1 MNRKRLTATF
11 AALAACAVACAQQ
24 DPAAAR
30 AAYQREQYLSEVP
43 RLVQQF
49 DLLLQ
54 NQDELAQRL
63 VKLEGADTTGGL
75 RSEIDALRA
84 EIAEL
89 RASIRREQD
98 AMRREIVNDLAERI
112 SKLRPA
118 TPPAPP
124 PAPVVAAPAVVTRP
138 APPPPPPPAI
148 GPHYEYEVKKGQT
161 LSFIAQG
168 FSTTVPKI
176 LAANPGLKPNAL
188 RPGQKLIIPAEDNPS
203 AKKPQPSSSKPR
215 R

>member
-1 MNRKRLTATF
+1 MNRTRLIATF
-11 AALAACAVACAQQ
+11 AAVAACAAAYAQQ
-24 DPAAAR
+24 QDTAAAR
-30 AAYQREQYLSEVP
+30 AAYQREQALAEVP

-49 DLLLQ
+49 DILSQ
-54 NQDELAQRL
+54 NQDEIAQRL
-63 VKLEGADTTGGL
+63 VKLEGADNTGGL

-118 TPPAPP
+118 TPPPPP

-138 APPPPPPPAI
+138 TPPPPPPPPAI

-161 LSFIAQG
+161 LSYIAQG

-188 RPGQKLIIPAEDNPS
+188 RPGQKLIIPAEDT
-203 AKKPQPSSSKPR
+203 KKPQPSHSKPR